1 MPSLSSELLQQYRQ
15 KTYCTQPGLRV
26 KTIEEAVTF
35 VNQRGFIFFWP
46 IQDIALPSL
55 WMAVNGDRPV
65 PDEHDDPGHIT
76 WDWKDR
82 MLGKREWY
90 YARTLRRRNTMIS
103 LEMLPYFYALSPNY
117 GDYEN
122 DYLDQYI
129 AGTLPQE
136 AKQLYEA
143 LLQEGPLDTL
153 ALRRA
158 ARLQSSNSDTR
169 FNKALDDL
177 QVQFKIMP
185 IGVATVGSWHY
196 AFIYDIT
203 PRHLPDL
210 VEQARPISEKQA
222 RETLLMCYF
231 NSVGAARL
239 RDINKLFHW
248 QTEDSRRSIESLK
261 SKYAITE
268 EVELNSDNSPLTG
281 KDKWFALNELIQP

>member
-1 MPSLSSELLQQYRQ
+1 
-15 KTYCTQPGLRV
+15 
-26 KTIEEAVTF
+26 
-35 VNQRGFIFFWP
+35 
-46 IQDIALPSL
+46 
-55 WMAVNGDRPV
+55 MAVNGDRPV

-82 MLGKREWY
+82 MLGKRQWY

-103 LEMLPYFYALSPNY
+103 LNMLPFFYALSPNY

-122 DYLDQYI
+122 DYLDQYY
-129 AGTLPQE
+129 AGTLTQE
-136 AKQLYEA
+136 ARQLYEA
-143 LLQEGPLDTL
+143 LLLEGPLDTL

-177 QVQFKIMP
+177 QIQFKILP
-185 IGVATVGSWHY
+185 IGVASVGSWHY
-196 AFIYDIT
+196 AFIYDIA

-210 VEQARPISEKQA
+210 VELARPISETQA
-222 RETLLMCYF
+222 RVTLLECYF
-231 NSVGAARL
+231 ASVGAARL

-248 QTEDSRRSIESLK
+248 RPDDSRRTIESLI

-268 EVELNSDNSPLTG
+268 DVELSSDRSSEIT
-281 KDKWFALNELIQP
+281 KDKWFVLNELIQT